1 MESEKV
7 PHPHL
12 VLDTGQ
18 VQQNGHIIQKLESRI
33 RLLNGNTDRNGNDNH
48 SHIVNLE
55 GTVSP
60 NSLRPDT
67 PTSATRKSAW
77 ERARDKYKAQELEC
91 SKKKTKVK
99 PFVDPDEKV
108 EQKKFLNLSGVKE
121 VFSSSHFQN
130 KDLERL
136 YQRYFF
142 KLNQLNLCIS
152 LGFICV
158 VSIILLVT
166 YYIYGAIM
174 PARAI
179 NFGILFF
186 LCIFLEFLCN
196 RSSFDQQQMLI
207 TLFIIILFFC
217 ASCVLVSLDNSPKSG
232 SDGVWMNVIFIYMI
246 YTLLPIRMRF
256 ACLTGITLSIISVS
270 CTVSFTADKEYRV
283 KQGIANALIFTAT
296 NLVGIF
302 THWPTEYNQRQAFL
316 ETRRCIE
323 ARLTTQ
329 RENQEQE
336 RLLLSVLPRHVAME
350 MKADIAGAPK
360 DTMFHKIY
368 IQRHDKVSILFADI
382 CGFTALSSQCTAQE
396 LVQLLNE
403 LFARFD
409 RLAADNHCLRIKILG
424 DCYYCVSGLPD
435 IRADHAQCCVEM
447 GLDMI
452 EAISLVRNVTG
463 ADVNMRVGIH
473 SGRVHCGVLGLR
485 KWQFDVWSNDVT
497 LANIMEAGGLPGRVH
512 ITEETMKLLK
522 NDYEVEE
529 GNGADR
535 HPYLKEKNIST
546 YLIVQEENR
555 LSKERPPSPKSAF
568 RKKHSIGMFNGSAKD
583 KKFHSDPNAAIHQKL
598 GIGDDQNTKDPNDEV
613 NDYLRRAIDARSIDK
628 LRSDHV
634 KFFFLTFLK
643 TDLEEKYCKVRDTMF
658 TSHIGSTLITLLF
671 VCTIHLVILPQ
682 SVVMFVLFPISCL
695 AILGLFFLMLSEP
708 FMWTPRRIKAIAR
721 TIAVNHWYN
730 QIVAVIVI
738 IFLYS
743 SALFPMVSVYQ
754 YNLKECLSTH
764 FGIPVSSVNLTHLD
778 QANISLGIENS
789 ICNPQHKT
797 SHFPEYL
804 SFCMLLVM
812 IALGVF
818 IQASSVLKLLVWTV
832 MAFFHLLLVEVF
844 FVDLLNN
851 RDFLISAN
859 RGINTWDT
867 LTVIPLKWEIIL
879 FLIFFVVLLFVHSQ
893 QVEATARLDFLWK
906 IQATEEKEQ
915 MESLRAYNL
924 KLIANI
930 LPLHV
935 AENFLKNQHKKD
947 EDLYHLDIDNTGIMF
962 ASIANFNDFYIE
974 LEGNNEGVEC
984 LRLLNEI
991 IADFD
996 EIISEERFKCLEKIK
1011 TIGSSYMTASGLTKE
1026 TNYADMRHI
1035 VALAEFAFSLR
1046 EQLQYVNE
1054 HSFNNFKL
1062 RIGMNVGPIVA
1073 GVIGARKPHYDIWGN
1088 SVNVASRMD
1097 STGVQDRIQVTQEIY
1112 NILHKKGY
1120 VLECRG
1126 IVRVKGKGEMTTYYL
1141 TDRPPVAYSKA

>member
-1 MESEKV
+1 MDISYAYSMNLIWTNHMLICYELDMESEKV

-18 VQQNGHIIQKLESRI
+18 VQQNGHIIQKLESRS
-33 RLLNGNTDRNGNDNH
+33 RLLNGNTDRNGNDNN

-158 VSIILLVT
+158 ISIILLVT

-270 CTVSFTADKEYRV
+270 CTVSFTADKGYRV

-368 IQRHDKVSILFADI
+368 IQRHDKVSIVFADI

-535 HPYLKEKNIST
+535 HPYLKEHNIST

-555 LSKERPPSPKSAF
+555 TSK
-568 RKKHSIGMFNGSAKD
+568 
-583 KKFHSDPNAAIHQKL
+583 
-598 GIGDDQNTKDPNDEV
+598 
-613 NDYLRRAIDARSIDK
+613 
-628 LRSDHV
+628 
-634 KFFFLTFLK
+634 
-643 TDLEEKYCKVRDTMF
+643 
-658 TSHIGSTLITLLF
+658 
-671 VCTIHLVILPQ
+671 
-682 SVVMFVLFPISCL
+682 
-695 AILGLFFLMLSEP
+695 
-708 FMWTPRRIKAIAR
+708 WTPRRIKAIAR

-738 IFLYS
+738 ILLYS

-754 YNLKECLSTH
+754 YDLKECLSTH

-778 QANISLGIENS
+778 QANISLGIEYS
-789 ICNPQHKT
+789 ICNPLHKT

-859 RGINTWDT
+859 RG
-867 LTVIPLKWEIIL
+867 
-879 FLIFFVVLLFVHSQ
+879 Q

-1062 RIGMNVGPIVA
+1062 RIGMNIGPIVA
-1073 GVIGARKPHYDIWGN
+1073 GVIGARKPHYDIWGK
-1088 SVNVASRMD
+1088 
-1097 STGVQDRIQVTQEIY
+1097 QC
-1112 NILHKKGY
+1112 K
-1120 VLECRG
+1120 C
-1126 IVRVKGKGEMTTYYL
+1126 GKSHG
-1141 TDRPPVAYSKA
+1141 

>member
-1 MESEKV
+1 I
-7 PHPHL
+7 L
-12 VLDTGQ
+12 TT
-18 VQQNGHIIQKLESRI
+18 NIYHIISTV
-33 RLLNGNTDRNGNDNH
+33 NT
-48 SHIVNLE
+48 L
-55 GTVSP
+55 
-60 NSLRPDT
+60 
-67 PTSATRKSAW
+67 K
-77 ERARDKYKAQELEC
+77 
-91 SKKKTKVK
+91 
-99 PFVDPDEKV
+99 
-108 EQKKFLNLSGVKE
+108 
-121 VFSSSHFQN
+121 
-130 KDLERL
+130 
-136 YQRYFF
+136 
-142 KLNQLNLCIS
+142 
-152 LGFICV
+152 
-158 VSIILLVT
+158 
-166 YYIYGAIM
+166 
-174 PARAI
+174 
-179 NFGILFF
+179 
-186 LCIFLEFLCN
+186 
-196 RSSFDQQQMLI
+196 
-207 TLFIIILFFC
+207 
-217 ASCVLVSLDNSPKSG
+217 
-232 SDGVWMNVIFIYMI
+232 
-246 YTLLPIRMRF
+246 
-256 ACLTGITLSIISVS
+256 
-270 CTVSFTADKEYRV
+270 
-283 KQGIANALIFTAT
+283 
-296 NLVGIF
+296 
-302 THWPTEYNQRQAFL
+302 
-316 ETRRCIE
+316 
-323 ARLTTQ
+323 
-329 RENQEQE
+329 
-336 RLLLSVLPRHVAME
+336 
-350 MKADIAGAPK
+350 
-360 DTMFHKIY
+360 
-368 IQRHDKVSILFADI
+368 
-382 CGFTALSSQCTAQE
+382 
-396 LVQLLNE
+396 
-403 LFARFD
+403 
-409 RLAADNHCLRIKILG
+409 
-424 DCYYCVSGLPD
+424 
-435 IRADHAQCCVEM
+435 
-447 GLDMI
+447 
-452 EAISLVRNVTG
+452 
-463 ADVNMRVGIH
+463 
-473 SGRVHCGVLGLR
+473 
-485 KWQFDVWSNDVT
+485 
-497 LANIMEAGGLPGRVH
+497 RVH

-535 HPYLKEKNIST
+535 HPYLKEHNIST

-555 LSKERPPSPKSAF
+555 TSKERPPSPKSAF

-643 TDLEEKYCKVRDTMF
+643 TDLEEK
-658 TSHIGSTLITLLF
+658 
-671 VCTIHLVILPQ
+671 
-682 SVVMFVLFPISCL
+682 
-695 AILGLFFLMLSEP
+695 
-708 FMWTPRRIKAIAR
+708 WTPRRIKAIAR

-754 YNLKECLSTH
+754 YDLKECLSTH

-778 QANISLGIENS
+778 QANISLGIEYS
-789 ICNPQHKT
+789 ICNPLHKT

-832 MAFFHLLLVEVF
+832 MVFFHLLLVEVF

-1062 RIGMNVGPIVA
+1062 RIGMNIGPIVA

-1097 STGVQDRIQVTQEIY
+1097 STGVQDRIQVTQEIH

-1126 IVRVKGKGEMTTYYL
+1126 IVRVKGKGDMTTYFL
-1141 TDRPPVAYSKA
+1141 TDRPSVAYSKA